1 MVYFVDHRCSSN
13 SEYFTFTR
21 VMNLLLQLDHDFG
34 KLTVQSQLLLH
45 VNNLKFKY
53 DLNCDSY
60 KIHGLEIIKN
70 NLN

>member
-1 MVYFVDHRCSSN
+1 
-13 SEYFTFTR
+13 
-21 VMNLLLQLDHDFG
+21 MNLLLQLDHDFG

-70 NLN
+70 NLNSIQRF